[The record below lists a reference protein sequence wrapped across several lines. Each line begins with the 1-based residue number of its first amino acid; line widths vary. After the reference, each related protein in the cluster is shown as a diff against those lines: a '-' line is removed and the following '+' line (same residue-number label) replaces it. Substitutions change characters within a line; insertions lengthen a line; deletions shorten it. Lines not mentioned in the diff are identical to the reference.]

1 MDTGTIIQLIILIIL
16 IILSAFF
23 SSAETALTTVNKY
36 ALRSLA
42 DAGNKRAARVLK
54 VTENSGKLISTIL
67 IGNNIVNI
75 SASALATT
83 FVTNVFGSK
92 AVGIA
97 TGILTLVVLLFGEI
111 TPKTLA
117 QLYSTKISMLYIDII
132 EFLMFILTPVIFI
145 VDKIANGIFWVLRID
160 KNAGGQKIT
169 EDELLTMVNVSEEE
183 GVIEDNEKEMITN
196 VVDFGDSRARD
207 VMIPRADMTI
217 APIDSTYEE
226 LLNTYMEVPYTRIP
240 IYEESR
246 DNIIGIL
253 HVKDLFFYKAT
264 HDINNFNVRDII
276 REPLFVYEYQKTN
289 DLLSTMKSDSNSMA
303 IVLDEYGISVGLVTI
318 EDLIEEIIGDIK
330 DEYDM
335 AEHNNVIK
343 LDDTHY
349 SVDGSIKLDD
359 LNDILNLHIESSDY
373 DSLGGYIIELL
384 DHIPSKGDT
393 ASDGVIF
400 CRVTEMDK
408 KRVDRV
414 LLEILPN
421 ESNEDEMQKSLDM

>member
-117 QLYSTKISMLYIDII
+117 QLYSTKVSMFYIDII

-384 DHIPSKGDT
+384 DHIPAKGDT

-421 ESNEDEMQKSLDM
+421 ESNEDEMQKNLDM